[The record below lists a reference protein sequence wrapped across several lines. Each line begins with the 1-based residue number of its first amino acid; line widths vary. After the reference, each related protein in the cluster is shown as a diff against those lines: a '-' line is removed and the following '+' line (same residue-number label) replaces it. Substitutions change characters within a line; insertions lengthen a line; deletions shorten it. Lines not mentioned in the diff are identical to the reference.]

1 MQLDRYPLEEIAA
14 KVGTP
19 FYLYDGDM
27 LRQKFGELASLTQ
40 PRGLQCRF
48 AVKANS
54 ARKVL
59 EVAREHGMWIDAVS
73 GNEVLRAKLAGFAMG
88 HEPPVVMYTADVF
101 RDHALQVVAEN
112 AVLPNVGSPGMIREL

>member
-1 MQLDRYPLEEIAA
+1 MDLSQYPLMELAE

-40 PRGLQCRF
+40 PNGLQCRY
-48 AVKANS
+48 AIKANS

-59 EVAREHGMWIDAVS
+59 EIANEHGMWIDAVS
-73 GNEVLRAKLAGFAMG
+73 GNEVLRAKRAGFAMG

-101 RDHALQVVAEN
+101 RDNALA
-112 AVLPNVGSPGMIREL
+112 GRC